1 MFNFSLNVYKFC
13 YFKKDFYDLILN
25 IIFNFYYTFLSFIIN
40 CIKKIFIKSVEKIY
54 IYK

>member
-1 MFNFSLNVYKFC
+1 MFINFVILRKIFMI
-13 YFKKDFYDLILN
+13 LILN